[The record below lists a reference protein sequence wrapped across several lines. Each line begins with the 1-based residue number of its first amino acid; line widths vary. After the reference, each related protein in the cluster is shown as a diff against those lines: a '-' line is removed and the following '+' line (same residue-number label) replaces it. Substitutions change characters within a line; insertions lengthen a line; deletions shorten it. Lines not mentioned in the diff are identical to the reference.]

1 MFTLFPRPLLESGNP
16 SEIEEFL
23 RTHANIFYKILYA
36 DTSLVYIGNYLLL
49 FPFSLLI
56 SWVFSTWTFI
66 TRLFCSVLISGFIE
80 ISQFW
85 IPGRVSDPVDFLS
98 NVLGAIIGL
107 LVYETWLRRK
117 SYQLSLIFIIS
128 GRTSG

>member
-16 SEIEEFL
+16 GEIEEFL
-23 RTHANIFYKILYA
+23 QTHANIFYKILYA

-49 FPFSLLI
+49 LPFALLI
-56 SWVFSTWTFI
+56 SWVFSKWSFI
-66 TRLFCSVLISGFIE
+66 TRLLCSVLISGFIE
-80 ISQFW
+80 ISQIW

-98 NVLGAIIGL
+98 NVLGSAIGL

-117 SYQLSLIFIIS
+117 S
-128 GRTSG
+128 

>member
-1 MFTLFPRPLLESGNP
+1 MLGLIVFNLFPRPLLESGNP
-16 SEIEEFL
+16 REIEEFL

-49 FPFSLLI
+49 FPLALLI

-66 TRLFCSVLISGFIE
+66 ARLICSVLISGFIE
-80 ISQFW
+80 ISQIW

-98 NVLGAIIGL
+98 NVLGAAIGL

-117 SYQLSLIFIIS
+117 S
-128 GRTSG
+128 

>member
-1 MFTLFPRPLLESGNP
+1 LLGLLVFTLFPRPLLESGNP

-23 RTHANIFYKILYA
+23 RNHANIFYKILYA

-49 FPFSLLI
+49 FPFALLI

-66 TRLFCSVLISGFIE
+66 TRLICSVLISGFIE
-80 ISQFW
+80 ISQIW

-98 NVLGAIIGL
+98 NVLGSAIGL

-117 SYQLSLIFIIS
+117 S
-128 GRTSG
+128 

>member
-1 MFTLFPRPLLESGNP
+1 MTLLVFTLFPRPLLESGNP

-49 FPFSLLI
+49 FPFALLI
-56 SWVFSTWTFI
+56 SWVFSTWTII
-66 TRLFCSVLISGFIE
+66 TRLICSVLVSGFIE
-80 ISQFW
+80 ISQIW

-98 NVLGAIIGL
+98 NVLGAAIGL
-107 LVYETWLRRK
+107 LVCETWLRRK
-117 SYQLSLIFIIS
+117 S
-128 GRTSG
+128 

>member
-1 MFTLFPRPLLESGNP
+1 VFAVGLVVYLLGLLVFTLFPRPLLESGNP

-49 FPFSLLI
+49 FPFALLI
-56 SWVFSTWTFI
+56 SWVFSTWTLI

-80 ISQFW
+80 ITQIW

-98 NVLGAIIGL
+98 NVLGAAIGL

-117 SYQLSLIFIIS
+117 S
-128 GRTSG
+128 

>member
-1 MFTLFPRPLLESGNP
+1 MLGLLVFTLFPRPLLESGNP

-23 RTHANIFYKILYA
+23 RNHANIFYKILYA

-49 FPFSLLI
+49 FPFALLI

-66 TRLFCSVLISGFIE
+66 TRLICSVLISGFIE
-80 ISQFW
+80 ISQIW

-98 NVLGAIIGL
+98 NVLGSAIGL

-117 SYQLSLIFIIS
+117 S
-128 GRTSG
+128 

>member
-1 MFTLFPRPLLESGNP
+1 LLGLLLFTLFPRPLLESGNP

-36 DTSLVYIGNYLLL
+36 DISLVYIGNYLLL
-49 FPFSLLI
+49 FPFALLI
-56 SWVFSTWTFI
+56 SWVFSTWSI
-66 TRLFCSVLISGFIE
+66 VTRFFCSVLISGFIE
-80 ISQFW
+80 ISQIW

-98 NVLGAIIGL
+98 NVLGSAIGL

-117 SYQLSLIFIIS
+117 S
-128 GRTSG
+128 

>member
-16 SEIEEFL
+16 IEIEEFL

-80 ISQFW
+80 ISQIW

-98 NVLGAIIGL
+98 NVLGAAIGL

-117 SYQLSLIFIIS
+117 S
-128 GRTSG
+128 